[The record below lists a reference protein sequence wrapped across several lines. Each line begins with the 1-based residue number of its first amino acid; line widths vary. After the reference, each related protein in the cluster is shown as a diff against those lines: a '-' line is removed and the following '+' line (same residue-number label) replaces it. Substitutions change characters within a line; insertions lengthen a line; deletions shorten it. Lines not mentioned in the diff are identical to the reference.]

1 MSQQAAYS
9 PKAYRQ
15 GAVLSAPPQRLIVM
29 LYDGARRALH
39 QAAAAMR
46 AQQLELSHAKL
57 RQAEDI
63 IVHLRESLDHQQ
75 GGEVAL
81 RLESIYLFC
90 QRHLRAARFER
101 DAAKVEQVSTLL
113 GELREA
119 WAAIENHVDE
129 RVA

>member
-39 QAAAAMR
+39 QSAAAMR
-46 AQQLELSHAKL
+46 AQQVEASHVKL

-63 IVHLRESLDHQQ
+63 IAHLRESLDHEQ
-75 GGEVAL
+75 GGQVSQ
-81 RLESIYLFC
+81 RLEAIYLFC
-90 QRHLRAARFER
+90 QRHLRAARFNR
-101 DAAKVEQVSTLL
+101 DPTKIEQVSELL

-119 WAAIENHVDE
+119 WAAIEHQVDE

>member
-1 MSQQAAYS
+1 MSHQAAYS

-39 QAAAAMR
+39 QSAAAMR
-46 AQQLELSHAKL
+46 EQQLEVSHVKL

-63 IVHLRESLDHQQ
+63 IAHLRESLDHEQ
-75 GGEVAL
+75 GGEVSL

-90 QRHLRAARFER
+90 QRHLRSARFNR
-101 DAAKVEQVSTLL
+101 DAAKVEQVSALL

-119 WAAIENHVDE
+119 WAAIEHRVDE